1 MNNNNNNKINSI
13 SITITDSGDE
23 QVKLVTT
30 IDPPNISVQELDN
43 INQPCVDFTVML
55 LTMISELHEFGQPK
69 AQPVH

>member
-30 IDPPNISVQELDN
+30 IDPPEITVQELDN

-55 LTMISELHEFGQPK
+55 LTMISELQEFGQRQD
-69 AQPVH
+69 QPVH